1 MRAPLGCSW
10 SPVVAARLLGLLS
23 GLLSSPSSY
32 NAETWSS
39 SLCGRGL
46 GAALVAEDGVGSR
59 WKGDEWPK
67 KPFDMY
73 PEQCLRLLQTSTT
86 CLARAEVSQ
95 QRGRGCGVEWH
106 S

>member
-1 MRAPLGCSW
+1 M
-10 SPVVAARLLGLLS
+10 
-23 GLLSSPSSY
+23 
-32 NAETWSS
+32 
-39 SLCGRGL
+39 
-46 GAALVAEDGVGSR
+46 ALVAEDGVGLR

-95 QRGRGCGVEWH
+95 QRGRGCGGEAGLELETRDLLDFR
-106 S
+106 